1 MSKFIILILI
11 ALFSLGFSQNMTVTK
26 NLGFTPEEVESM
38 LFLYNQAMI
47 KGSDVEVVAPLGAKL
62 KAGLKEA
69 RALQDSTGKVVLKLT
84 LNEIGVCLNIIQT
97 ATFEAKYA
105 QLVLGMKRK
114 LIGLL
119 PPPSTDTEETTAKG
133 KK

>member
-26 NLGFTPEEVESM
+26 NLDFTPEEVESM
-38 LFLYNQAMI
+38 LFLYNQTMI

-69 RALQDSTGKVVLKLT
+69 RALQDSTGKIVLKLT

-105 QLVLGMKRK
+105 QLILGMKKK
-114 LIGLL
+114 LMELL
-119 PPPSTDTEETTAKG
+119 PPPPADNEGAAAKEM
-133 KK
+133 K

>member
-1 MSKFIILILI
+1 MSKFTILILL
-11 ALFSLGFSQNMTVTK
+11 ALFSFGLSQNMTVTK
-26 NLGFTPEEVESM
+26 NLDFTPEEVESM
-38 LFLYNQAMI
+38 LFLYNQTMI

-62 KAGLKEA
+62 KTGLKET
-69 RALQDSTGKVVLKLT
+69 RALQDSTAKIVLKLT

-114 LIGLL
+114 LIKLL
-119 PPPSTDTEETTAKG
+119 PPPQPDNKGEEQ